1 MVGIEYESEG
11 VANSSDLILYQYGT
25 EVWQHICAMIK
36 DSRWAI
42 ALKSD

>member
-11 VANSSDLILYQYGT
+11 VANSSNLILYQYGS
-25 EVWQHICAMIK
+25 EVMQAICAMIK

-42 ALKSD
+42 ALQ